1 MRYVRFAA
9 LMALAFAPRA
19 RAQFSPSRF
28 VPAVEFR
35 DTVASCAQPTASL
48 ERGERAFSLRFGDA
62 DSAARVVTAIWRKD
76 GTLLSYSDARGD
88 LRPPF
93 PADVRRNPRTTI
105 KIDMLQHVALTY
117 NDVDGEQQGS
127 AASDSEGAIDMENL
141 GPPRRMLERLRQQC
155 GAPSGAPH

>member
-28 VPAVEFR
+28 VPAVQFP
-35 DTVASCAQPTASL
+35 DTVANCAQPTASL
-48 ERGERAFSLRFGDA
+48 KPGERAFSLRFGDT

-76 GTLLSYSDARGD
+76 GTLLNYSDARGD

-155 GAPSGAPH
+155 GAPGGAPH

>member
-19 RAQFSPSRF
+19 HAQFSPSRF
-28 VPAVEFR
+28 VPAVEFP
-35 DTVASCAQPTASL
+35 DTVAHCAQPIASL

>member
-1 MRYVRFAA
+1 MRYVRLAA

-19 RAQFSPSRF
+19 QAQFSPSRF

-35 DTVASCAQPTASL
+35 DTVASCAQPTPSP
-48 ERGERAFSLRFGDA
+48 EPGQRAFSLRFGDA
-62 DSAARVVTAIWRKD
+62 DSAARVVTAIWGKD
-76 GTLLSYSDARGD
+76 GRLLSYSDARGD

-127 AASDSEGAIDMENL
+127 AASDSEGAIDMDNL

-155 GAPSGAPH
+155 GAP

>member
-1 MRYVRFAA
+1 MRYVRLAA

-19 RAQFSPSRF
+19 HAQFSPSRF

-35 DTVASCAQPTASL
+35 DTVASCALPTASPAP
-48 ERGERAFSLRFGDA
+48 GERAFSLRFGDA
-62 DSAARVVTAIWRKD
+62 DSAARVVTAIWGK
-76 GTLLSYSDARGD
+76 GGKLLSYSDARGD

-155 GAPSGAPH
+155 GAP